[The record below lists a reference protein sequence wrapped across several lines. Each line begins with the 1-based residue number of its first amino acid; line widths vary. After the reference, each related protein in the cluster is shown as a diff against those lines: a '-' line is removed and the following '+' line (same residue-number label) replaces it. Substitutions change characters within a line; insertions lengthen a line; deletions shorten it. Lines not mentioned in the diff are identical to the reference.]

1 MATQHVVETIED
13 NRYSDLIMYEKHV
26 GGGIPF
32 SRDWATVNNA
42 AGGTYEMGTLV
53 FRAKGADATVA
64 WDIVDAAGD
73 INVANEYGIL
83 VGDDIQIKN
92 DIVLAAGVAKKCI
105 VITREALFKDA
116 YVRAI
121 YTAAPYSLSTANV
134 NSLVRLL
141 ATQGILSID
150 QMTKITA

>member
-1 MATQHVVETIED
+1 MPTQNTVQTLVD
-13 NRYSDLIMYEKHV
+13 NRYSDLIVAEEFL
-26 GGGIPF
+26 GGGIPY
-32 SRDWATVNNA
+32 SRDWVTVNNA
-42 AGGTYEMGTLV
+42 AGGTYKAGTLV
-53 FRAKGADATVA
+53 FRAKGSDATVK

-83 VGDDIQIKN
+83 IGDDIVIKD
-92 DIVLAAGVAKKCI
+92 DIVLAAGVDKK
-105 VITREALFKDA
+105 VIAVTRYAVFKDA

-121 YTAAPYSLSTANV
+121 YTAAPYSLSEANV

-141 ATQGILSID
+141 ATQGVLAIE